1 MLGKTHQTRP
11 KITWKQLLFLFCF
24 NSCLQRGCLRCD
36 LGIKRLLSPLETS
49 SKENSKKFTN
59 EFLNKNKLNVHYLHV
74 IPPWTHHKISVHL
87 HVTVQ
92 YLMRDPVLVQGLLR
106 KFNYINFSSCILG
119 SLLILKYHHFFFNAS
134 TYTCYLLSV
143 YLRL

>member
-1 MLGKTHQTRP
+1 MLGKAHQTTS

-49 SKENSKKFTN
+49 SKENSKKVTN

-74 IPPWTHHKISVHL
+74 IPL
-87 HVTVQ
+87 
-92 YLMRDPVLVQGLLR
+92 
-106 KFNYINFSSCILG
+106 
-119 SLLILKYHHFFFNAS
+119 
-134 TYTCYLLSV
+134 
-143 YLRL
+143 

>member
-49 SKENSKKFTN
+49 SKENSKKFTH
-59 EFLNKNKLNVHYLHV
+59 EFQNKNKLNVHYLQRDS
-74 IPPWTHHKISVHL
+74 SVN
-87 HVTVQ
+87 T
-92 YLMRDPVLVQGLLR
+92 
-106 KFNYINFSSCILG
+106 S
-119 SLLILKYHHFFFNAS
+119 
-134 TYTCYLLSV
+134 
-143 YLRL
+143 